1 MRRTSTRRQAPG
13 TGPRTPSRSPQGS
26 AAPGPALSGSPTR
39 SVGQRSI
46 SATRT
51 QTSPG
56 LRLTGLALTSPSK
69 RRAEGKANDRS
80 SSRSSKRQNR
90 SSGSNNLMELD
101 DVGRPRQQPQSK
113 SGSGAD
119 PGTDHG
125 LSDTESILSPIDD
138 NIYFLNTETND
149 DDSRLQK
156 ILQ

>member
-1 MRRTSTRRQAPG
+1 
-13 TGPRTPSRSPQGS
+13 
-26 AAPGPALSGSPTR
+26 
-39 SVGQRSI
+39 
-46 SATRT
+46 
-51 QTSPG
+51 
-56 LRLTGLALTSPSK
+56 
-69 RRAEGKANDRS
+69 
-80 SSRSSKRQNR
+80 
-90 SSGSNNLMELD
+90 MELD